1 MSPVVPQSPPGR
13 NDPFTAGN
21 FRVEIQGITTAS
33 FSEVRGLEV
42 SIDVVDYRPGDAKLN
57 TEQKLPGLYKVADVT
72 LKRGLTRDL
81 SLWNWINGGL
91 SGNITRTAVVI
102 TLLDQ
107 ADNAVLAWRLRRM
120 HGRASGAAL
129 CSMPGSS
136 EVAIEELELA
146 HEGLELSAS

>member
-1 MSPVVPQSPPGR
+1 MSPVVPQPPPGR
-13 NDPFTAGN
+13 NDPFPAGN

-57 TEQKLPGLYKVADVT
+57 TEQKLPGLYKVSDVT

-107 ADNAVLAWRLRRM
+107 ADNAVLAWRLRNAWPRKWC
-120 HGRASGAAL
+120 GPVLNA
-129 CSMPGSS
+129 GSS